1 MRMTTVQCAIATKL
15 APGYSTFV
23 QLWRQYVNGS
33 RGTAAVEFAIFAPGL
48 ILMMVMT
55 ADLALGIY
63 CKMRVQNAAQFGTEY
78 AVVHGFDATAITNA
92 VSSNTN
98 VSGLSV
104 TPPPYQFCGCAASS
118 GINTT
123 GCSSPC
129 PDGSS
134 AGVYATVS
142 TQGTYN
148 TLIPY
153 PLVKNSYT
161 FATQATVR
169 IQ

>member
-15 APGYSTFV
+15 APGYRTFSH
-23 QLWRQYVNGS
+23 LWRQYGNGS

-92 VSSNTN
+92 VSSNTS

-134 AGVYATVS
+134 AGVYVSVS

-153 PLVKNSYT
+153 PLVQNSYT

>member
-15 APGYSTFV
+15 APGYRTFSH
-23 QLWRQYVNGS
+23 LWRQYVNGS

-92 VSSNTN
+92 VSSNTS

-104 TPPPYQFCGCAASS
+104 TPPPYQFCGCAASN
-118 GINTT
+118 GINAT
-123 GCSSPC
+123 GCSSLC

-153 PLVKNSYT
+153 PLVQNSYT